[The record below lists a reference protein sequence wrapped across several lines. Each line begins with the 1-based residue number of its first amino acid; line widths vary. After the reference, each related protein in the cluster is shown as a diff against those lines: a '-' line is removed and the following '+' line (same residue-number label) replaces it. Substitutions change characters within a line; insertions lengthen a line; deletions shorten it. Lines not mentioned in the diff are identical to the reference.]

1 MFTLKEAALAHALA
15 AEKLLGVD
23 ATFLNE
29 NEATIP
35 VFVNLLF
42 QSLEMTLKS
51 FAIEAGLA
59 TEKELRDKKTTRN
72 GHGIKEIAELINN
85 KIKGKQLIDIL
96 LPRQG
101 CAISNDIVKAM
112 TFDERF
118 SATRESYIKRNIAYS
133 QFAEGDL
140 QIVHG
145 FKQWV
150 DAVKKAAIN
159 IMSAANEIKWLTTK

>member
-15 AEKLLGVD
+15 AERLLGGD

-42 QSLEMTLKS
+42 QSIEMTLKS

-59 TEKELRDKKTTRN
+59 TDHELRDKKNTRN
-72 GHGIKEIAELINN
+72 GHGIKEIAELINS
-85 KIKGKQLIDIL
+85 KIKDKQLIDIL

-101 CAISNDIVKAM
+101 FAISNDIVKAM
-112 TFDERF
+112 IFDECF

-133 QFAEGDL
+133 QFSEGDL
-140 QIVHG
+140 QIVNG
-145 FKQWV
+145 LKQWV
-150 DAVKKAAIN
+150 DAVKNAAHN
-159 IMSAANEIKWLTTK
+159 IMSAADEIKWLTK